1 MEKYFIPYG
10 AESITAMIR
19 DAISSGARE
28 AVITGNWEITSP
40 VRIPSDFTLNLINC
54 HLRLADGVYS
64 NIFVNEHHDT
74 PEGNTLE
81 GRDRNIRI
89 IGLGEVILDGGN
101 YNGLSEKTQKK
112 DGLPPIWKN
121 NLILFTNVDGFCISN
136 IQCHNQR
143 WWAMNFIYCAHGLIE
158 NIHFKACDI
167 GIDQNGNPYHGLKR
181 ECYSEVL
188 VKNADGIDLRQ
199 GCHDIEIR
207 NITGFCEDDSVAL
220 TCLNGSM
227 EQRFAVKGLSPELCR
242 VTVENVKTAAYCS
255 NVRLLNQGG
264 MILRDILVDGV
275 EDTSEDC
282 PYLDYGVYGVNLGDV
297 HMYGSR
303 HSVSGETY
311 NITLRNIRHRGVAA
325 VRLAGVIDNLVLEN
339 IEVPEETGTGIATRQ
354 ILDQRE
360 NF

>member
-1 MEKYFIPYG
+1 
-10 AESITAMIR
+10 
-19 DAISSGARE
+19 
-28 AVITGNWEITSP
+28 
-40 VRIPSDFTLNLINC
+40 
-54 HLRLADGVYS
+54 
-64 NIFVNEHHDT
+64 
-74 PEGNTLE
+74 
-81 GRDRNIRI
+81 
-89 IGLGEVILDGGN
+89 
-101 YNGLSEKTQKK
+101 
-112 DGLPPIWKN
+112 
-121 NLILFTNVDGFCISN
+121 
-136 IQCHNQR
+136 
-143 WWAMNFIYCAHGLIE
+143 LIE

-181 ECYSEVL
+181 DCYSEVL

-199 GCHDIEIR
+199 GCRNIEIR

-227 EQRFAVKGLSPELCR
+227 EQSFAVKGLSPELCR

-255 NVRLLNQGG
+255 NVRLLSQGG
-264 MILRDILVDGV
+264 MILHDILVDGV

-339 IEVPEETGTGIATRQ
+339 IEVPEKTGTGIATRQ

-360 NF
+360 IF

>member
-1 MEKYFIPYG
+1 MEKYFMPYG

-28 AVITGNWEITSP
+28 VVITGNWEITGP
-40 VRIPSDFTLNLINC
+40 VRIPSNFTLNLINC

-74 PEGNTLE
+74 PEGNTPE

-207 NITGFCEDDSVAL
+207 KITGFCEDDSVAL

-264 MILRDILVDGV
+264 MILRDILVDGMNAIGWKIEKSKATMFV
-275 EDTSEDC
+275 WAALPEGYTDSRAFAME
-282 PYLDYGVYGVNLGDV
+282 LLEKAGVLVTPGAAFGP
-297 HMYGSR
+297 
-303 HSVSGETY
+303 SGEGH
-311 NITLRNIRHRGVAA
+311 IRCSYATS
-325 VRLAGVIDNLVLEN
+325 LEN
-339 IEVPEETGTGIATRQ
+339 LTEALKRIESFVASLNQG
-354 ILDQRE
+354 
-360 NF
+360 